1 MTNIITMPSLW
12 RAPSEPSQRDAH
24 GCNRRRAARPAALL
38 ASLLAALGA
47 SAQAPVPAPAP
58 MLQVTTT
65 AELEQVQR
73 TIGGPSVKLL
83 PADHV
88 VPGDLLI
95 YTLRV
100 RNIGSEAV
108 AVPQF
113 VAPIPLHTSYVADSA
128 VGPGAEVQ
136 YSVDAGE
143 TFDKPQNLKVH
154 GEDGALRPSTAADYT
169 HIRWTLKHPLKPKS
183 VAYARFRARLN

>member
-1 MTNIITMPSLW
+1 MINIINMPIPPRAHPRASRRW
-12 RAPSEPSQRDAH
+12 R
-24 GCNRRRAARPAALL
+24 AALL
-38 ASLLAALGA
+38 ASLLAAFGA
-47 SAQAPVPAPAP
+47 SAQSPAPT
-58 MLQVTTT
+58 LQVTMT
-65 AELEQVQR
+65 AELEQVQSV
-73 TIGGPSVKLL
+73 IGRPSVRLV

-88 VPGDLLI
+88 VSGDLLI

-100 RNIGSEAV
+100 RNAGDEPV
-108 AVPQF
+108 AAPQF

-154 GEDGALRPSTAADYT
+154 GEGGALRPATAADYT
-169 HIRWTLKHPLKPKS
+169 HIRWTLRHPLKPKS
-183 VAYARFRARLN
+183 VVYARFRARLN

>member
-1 MTNIITMPSLW
+1 ML
-12 RAPSEPSQRDAH
+12 A
-24 GCNRRRAARPAALL
+24 GLFAALC
-38 ASLLAALGA
+38 A

-58 MLQVTTT
+58 ALQVTTT
-65 AELEQVQR
+65 AELEQVQA

-100 RNIGSEAV
+100 RNVGIEPV

-113 VAPIPLHTSYVADSA
+113 VAPIPLHTSFVADSA
-128 VGPGAEVQ
+128 VGPGADVQ

-143 TFDKPQNLKVH
+143 TFDKPQNLAVH
-154 GEDGALRPSTAADYT
+154 GVGGALRPATAADYT
-169 HIRWTLKHPLKPKS
+169 HIRWTLRHPLNPKS